1 MCPEKEVKF
10 QRAPNGEPCLPT
22 HPPTPCCLRP
32 PASHANPFCHVRVL
46 PSSSLH
52 VCAMWADVAC
62 PARQGPLP
70 KVAWWPKKWAL
81 ECVVWHPLLQSSDCL
96 QQPQV
101 GSEAGSNSGPG
112 GNPRERP
119 SFTVA
124 QEERPC
130 SPGTSS
136 HSLQTKQP
144 VGTCM
149 VGREAGYRPIALS
162 LTLLAFSPVQGPIS
176 RLGPVIYPSPQGK

>member
-1 MCPEKEVKF
+1 MLP
-10 QRAPNGEPCLPT
+10 APACRPHKPILPYACASLILTACL
-22 HPPTPCCLRP
+22 CYVGRCGLSCQ
-32 PASHANPFCHVRVL
+32 A
-46 PSSSLH
+46 
-52 VCAMWADVAC
+52 
-62 PARQGPLP
+62 GPLP

-101 GSEAGSNSGPG
+101 GNEAGSNSGPG

-124 QEERPC
+124 QEEKPC
-130 SPGTSS
+130 SPGMSS
-136 HSLQTKQP
+136 HLLQTKQP

-162 LTLLAFSPVQGPIS
+162 LTLLAFSPVQVPIS
-176 RLGPVIYPSPQGK
+176 RLGPVIHPSPQGK